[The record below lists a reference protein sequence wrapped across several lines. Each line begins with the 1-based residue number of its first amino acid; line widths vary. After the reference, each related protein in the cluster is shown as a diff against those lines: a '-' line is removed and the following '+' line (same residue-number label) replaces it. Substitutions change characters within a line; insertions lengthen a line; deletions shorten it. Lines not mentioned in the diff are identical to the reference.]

1 MRWLAILTVLA
12 TATATASKPAD
23 ARPARFDDDDYRRT
37 ACPRS
42 ASWDK
47 VARCQLK
54 GVKYE
59 LVHDLAAAKLVSYE
73 LAYARGSK
81 RLELYI
87 LADQAWIKSALYIET
102 NPSNELL
109 GFAPTSGGAYRI
121 DIGIAQQTWV
131 SLDTFGSRPGMIRRT
146 FTHVCTATHGC
157 RSVQTSC
164 DLLVRGRAIATFR
177 GVAKWDGSTL
187 RVSGVAQNT
196 NRYCAAP
203 PNLIEP
209 EAVP

>member
-1 MRWLAILTVLA
+1 MRWLATLTVLA
-12 TATATASKPAD
+12 TAMAGERAD
-23 ARPARFDDDDYRRT
+23 ARPARFDDDDYKRT

-54 GVKYE
+54 GLKYE
-59 LVHDLAAAKLVSYE
+59 LVHDLPAAKLVRYDV
-73 LAYARGSK
+73 AYARDSK

-87 LADQAWIKSALYIET
+87 LADQAWIKSSLYVDT
-102 NPSNELL
+102 SPSNELL
-109 GFAPTSGGAYRI
+109 GFAATKDGAYRL
-121 DIGIAQQTWV
+121 DVGIAQQTWV

-164 DLLVRGRAIATFR
+164 DLLVRGKAIATFR
-177 GVAKWDGSTL
+177 GVAHWDGTTL